1 VEISPYLVADRTI
14 SVQVFVY
21 ISSGNY
27 NNKFFCCLLIA
38 IMRYFSP
45 VSSYNGNLE
54 KGQIIEE
61 CLSFFIFLKGKSQ
74 GIKVDEKKYGLPMN
88 VISYSYTC
96 RCIHFSVL
104 NFIENFL
111 RFRRFVKECLGPSI
125 LEIQTQMEQCLNLE
139 L

>member
-1 VEISPYLVADRTI
+1 
-14 SVQVFVY
+14 VY

-27 NNKFFCCLLIA
+27 NNNFFCCLLIA
-38 IMRYFSP
+38 TMRCFSP
-45 VSSYNGNLE
+45 VSSDNGNLE

-61 CLSFFIFLKGKSQ
+61 CLSFFIFLNGKNQ
-74 GIKVDEKKYGLPMN
+74 GIKVDEKEYGLPKN

-111 RFRRFVKECLGPSI
+111 F
-125 LEIQTQMEQCLNLE
+125 
-139 L
+139 